1 MKTDIMKNKIWLFL
15 LVFTLSPGLLA
26 ASNPKETSG
35 GCVSYFTWDA
45 VPGTNTTI
53 QFNNESTGNFN
64 TWTWDFGDGSSSG
77 VFHPVHNFEAF
88 GVYYVCLTIS
98 GDGCYD
104 VYCDTI
110 EVVIDCQADF
120 GYNLVPTTPILVQF
134 TDLSTGFPN
143 VWMWTF
149 GDGTSS
155 TEQNPVHAYPDPGSY
170 NVCLTIFSN
179 NSNCTDSICKTVII
193 PDSVNC
199 EAVYVYDI
207 DPYNPLE
214 LIFTDQSTGNIT
226 DWEWDFGDGTISQE
240 QNPVHLFP
248 EPGEYLVC
256 LNVSNSDT
264 MEYCFHFICKTINIQ
279 DTVVCQSDFTAIADS
294 SSNVQYLYYFNDLS
308 AGNPDNW
315 FWEFGDGNISH
326 EQNPV
331 HTYDDAGTYQ
341 VCLNVWNS
349 NNPACSDSWCKL
361 LQTASYFQLGGQAF
375 IGDNPINNPYST
387 GDTGIAIL
395 YRQRENLDLIPVD
408 TNVFHQFGY
417 YWFSNMM
424 EMQYVMKVSLTPGSE
439 HFHDYIPSYFPG
451 SMLWQQAE
459 TLLLNENMFE
469 ENTYLIAVNGV
480 ETGIGRIRGRII
492 HGQKQQNEIYRSFY
506 DVAVILTNE
515 NKIPLKWTSTDE
527 YGQFEFSDIALGTY
541 YLYAD
546 VCGIYSLPEL
556 VILNQEY
563 PVNDTVYIKMYD
575 HSPFGINDPGQD
587 LVSIPVLYPNPVSD
601 QLNLLVNT
609 DKARMMQLNILNM
622 TGQIIYSE
630 KQPVVKGRN
639 TINIPAANMP
649 SGIYLITLKW
659 DGQRQPISKKFIK
672 K

>member
-64 TWTWDFGDGSSSG
+64 TWTWDFGDGTSSG

-331 HTYDDAGTYQ
+331 HTYDDAGRLVEKTAYEAGDAVQSVTANTYDDAGNLTD
-341 VCLNVWNS
+341 VTIS
-349 NNPACSDSWCKL
+349 NTHGDILSVISSTFDAKGNAIERISRTPAADREVRVTCQFDATGNRVEEVIYNKL
-361 LQTASYFQLGGQAF
+361 GEPVGVVRHVERIVGVGRVPLVGAQHDHALRLALADGGDGPFDRYRRTDADEVVLRPVVLEYLHTGPRDEIATGKLDRVHIAVGACRWLADDRQRPARESPSGDYALDFVRQDLFRQAHLVQDVGHGARVRDLGQTA
-375 IGDNPINNPYST
+375 
-387 GDTGIAIL
+387 
-395 YRQRENLDLIPVD
+395 
-408 TNVFHQFGY
+408 HQF
-417 YWFSNMM
+417 
-424 EMQYVMKVSLTPGSE
+424 
-439 HFHDYIPSYFPG
+439 
-451 SMLWQQAE
+451 
-459 TLLLNENMFE
+459 
-469 ENTYLIAVNGV
+469 
-480 ETGIGRIRGRII
+480 
-492 HGQKQQNEIYRSFY
+492 
-506 DVAVILTNE
+506 
-515 NKIPLKWTSTDE
+515 
-527 YGQFEFSDIALGTY
+527 QF
-541 YLYAD
+541 
-546 VCGIYSLPEL
+546 L
-556 VILNQEY
+556 VR
-563 PVNDTVYIKMYD
+563 
-575 HSPFGINDPGQD
+575 F
-587 LVSIPVLYPNPVSD
+587 
-601 QLNLLVNT
+601 
-609 DKARMMQLNILNM
+609 
-622 TGQIIYSE
+622 
-630 KQPVVKGRN
+630 
-639 TINIPAANMP
+639 
-649 SGIYLITLKW
+649 
-659 DGQRQPISKKFIK
+659 
-672 K
+672 